1 MTAVRDHEIAFVR
14 SEDAPVAPPPST
26 YVGLNG
32 WLLNNLMPNW
42 WVALLAG
49 VFALLVANTVWNL
62 FEWAVLNAV
71 FDAENREGCIAPLA
85 EGKPLGACWAYAK
98 AKFPQWIYGFYPIP
112 LRWRPNVVFFLFI
125 ALLVPLLIPRIPG
138 KALNAVLFFVAF
150 PIISFY
156 LLYCTPIAYA
166 GFGFLFDLLAAVLN
180 FIGSLVHA
188 LGFVLDALLNIL
200 VSTTAFRTLF
210 GWIAAPFSGL
220 AAAIGEATASLSEP
234 PLRPW
239 GFWIDYILTAAAL
252 LAFIAWQ
259 GIRREIKWRRTV
271 AIGLVVA
278 IGLGI
283 LIAILGLPRGLPEVE
298 TNQWGGLLVTLVVAV
313 TGIVVSLP
321 LGVLL
326 ALGRRSTMPAVRV
339 LSITFIE
346 TVRGVP
352 LITVLF
358 MASVMLPLFLPAGV
372 NFDKLL
378 RALVGVALF
387 SSAYMAEVVRGGL
400 QAIPKGQY
408 EAARAL
414 GLSYWKMMV
423 FIVLPQALKIV
434 IPGIVNSFISLF
446 KDTVLVS
453 IVGLFDL
460 LGIVQAGFADQ
471 KWVSPMTAP
480 TGYFGAAMIFFV
492 FCFAMSR
499 YSMYLERRLARGY
512 RR

>member
-1 MTAVRDHEIAFVR
+1 
-14 SEDAPVAPPPST
+14 
-26 YVGLNG
+26 
-32 WLLNNLMPNW
+32 
-42 WVALLAG
+42 
-49 VFALLVANTVWNL
+49 
-62 FEWAVLNAV
+62 
-71 FDAENREGCIAPLA
+71 
-85 EGKPLGACWAYAK
+85 
-98 AKFPQWIYGFYPIP
+98 
-112 LRWRPNVVFFLFI
+112 
-125 ALLVPLLIPRIPG
+125 
-138 KALNAVLFFVAF
+138 
-150 PIISFY
+150 
-156 LLYCTPIAYA
+156 
-166 GFGFLFDLLAAVLN
+166 
-180 FIGSLVHA
+180 
-188 LGFVLDALLNIL
+188 
-200 VSTTAFRTLF
+200 
-210 GWIAAPFSGL
+210 
-220 AAAIGEATASLSEP
+220 
-234 PLRPW
+234 
-239 GFWIDYILTAAAL
+239 
-252 LAFIAWQ
+252 
-259 GIRREIKWRRTV
+259 
-271 AIGLVVA
+271 
-278 IGLGI
+278 
-283 LIAILGLPRGLPEVE
+283 VE
-298 TNQWGGLLVTLVVAV
+298 TAQWGGLLVTLVVAV

-326 ALGRRSTMPAVRV
+326 ALGRRSTMPAVRL

-423 FIVLPQALKIV
+423 LIVLPQALKIV

-453 IVGLFDL
+453 IVGIFDL
-460 LGIVQAGFADQ
+460 LGIVQAGFTDQ
-471 KWVSPMTAP
+471 RWVSPMTAP